1 MSEET
6 RIETC
11 GPMEF
16 VGVALYGDPESDPS
30 DGAWSLFGE
39 VADEASISRVGKD
52 IYGLRI
58 YPPKFPGKLEWSY
71 MACLLRE
78 PDMETPIR
86 MLTKALPEC
95 KYAVQRA
102 AGGVMGIDDAIINL
116 YREYIPNHGLRVA
129 MPIDFEKYCNVTDHE
144 KIPDVI
150 EVWVPVKD
158 A

>member
-1 MSEET
+1 MSDET

-11 GPMEF
+11 GPIELI
-16 VGVALYGDPESDPS
+16 GVALYGNPESDPS
-30 DGAWSLFGE
+30 DRAWSLFGE

-58 YPPKFPGKLEWSY
+58 YPPGFPSKMQWSY
-71 MACLLRE
+71 MACLPKE
-78 PDMETPIR
+78 PDTDVPIR
-86 MLTKALPEC
+86 MVAKTLPAC

-102 AGGVMGIDDAIINL
+102 AGGVMGIDDAIVGL
-116 YREYIPNHGLRVA
+116 YREYIPNNGLQVA
-129 MPIDFEKYCNVTDHE
+129 MPVDFEKYCNVTDHG
-144 KIPDVI
+144 KVPDVV

>member
-6 RIETC
+6 RVETC
-11 GPMEF
+11 GPIEF
-16 VGVALYGDPESDPS
+16 IGVALYGDPKSDPS

-58 YPPKFPGKLEWSY
+58 YPPEFPGKLEWSY
-71 MACLLRE
+71 MACLPRE
-78 PDMETPIR
+78 PEMDLPIR
-86 MLTKALPEC
+86 MVAKTLPGC

-102 AGGVMGIDDAIINL
+102 AGGVMGIDDAIMNL
-116 YREYIPNHGLRVA
+116 YQDYIPNNGLQVA
-129 MPIDFEKYCNVTDHE
+129 MPVDFEKYCNVTDHE
-144 KIPDVI
+144 KVPDVI
-150 EVWVPVKD
+150 EVWVPVKH